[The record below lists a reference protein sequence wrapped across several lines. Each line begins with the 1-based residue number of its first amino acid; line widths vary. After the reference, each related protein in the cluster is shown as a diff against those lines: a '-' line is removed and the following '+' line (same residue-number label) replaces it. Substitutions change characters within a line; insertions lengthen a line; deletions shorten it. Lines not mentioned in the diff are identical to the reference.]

1 MENHYSIS
9 VILPCYNVAL
19 FIERAMDSILMQD
32 FGDYEV
38 IIVNDGSPDNLLE
51 VCEKWKNIS
60 NIKIITT
67 PNQGVAQARNE
78 GLNIAKGEYIY
89 FMDPD
94 DYLNQGLFSTIYKK
108 AKAED
113 CDAIYFGHRTIEEYR
128 GNWSYDTT
136 TKECSYATHE
146 SIMEECLPKFI
157 GFGRKDFDNWTNG
170 NPWKNKEFASVWRFM
185 FRRSLLEEN
194 NIRFS
199 KGVKLSEDK
208 YFVLNVLL
216 HSTKV
221 CAVEDVLYNYI
232 MRANGGLVNSLSNS
246 KNLLKAKID
255 GVVERAKLRTIAK
268 TLYGEDIFSMYSGT
282 IVLGAVEIAVRG
294 VKLPISTCIKDVKT
308 YMALDDVKEACH
320 SISFG
325 GLPLKFRL
333 PSIMVKYH
341 MASLLVVLIHFADKM
356 GVKLSAF

>member
-1 MENHYSIS
+1 MVNRFSIS
-9 VILPCYNVAL
+9 VILPCYNVAR

-32 FGDYEV
+32 FDDYEI

-51 VCEKWKNIS
+51 VCEKWENMPNVTIL
-60 NIKIITT
+60 TT

-136 TKECSYATHE
+136 TKECSYGTHMA
-146 SIMEECLPKFI
+146 IMKECLPKFI
-157 GFGRKDFDNWTNG
+157 GFGQDDFDNWTND

-216 HSTKV
+216 HSNKV
-221 CAVEDVLYNYI
+221 CAVEDVFYNYI

-268 TLYGEDIFSMYSGT
+268 ALYGEDIFYLYSGT
-282 IVLGAVEIAVRG
+282 IVLGVIEVIVRG
-294 VKLPISTCIKDVKT
+294 ANIPVMNCMKDVNL
-308 YMALDDVKEACH
+308 YMSLDDVKEAYKMV
-320 SISFG
+320 SLR

-333 PSIMVKYH
+333 PTMMVKYH
-341 MASLLVVLIHFADKM
+341 MSSLLVILIHIAS
-356 GVKLSAF
+356 KLGIKFSAF

>member
-1 MENHYSIS
+1 MNKNYSIS
-9 VILPCYNVAL
+9 VILPCYNVAQ
-19 FIERAMDSILMQD
+19 FIERAMNSIFMQD

-38 IIVNDGSPDNLLE
+38 IIVNDGSPDNLLDI
-51 VCEKWKNIS
+51 CEKWLNMPNVRIV
-60 NIKIITT
+60 TT
-67 PNQGVAQARNE
+67 SNQGVAQARNE

-157 GFGRKDFDNWTNG
+157 GFGQKDFDNWMHD

-185 FRRSLLEEN
+185 FKRSLLEEN

-216 HSTKV
+216 HSNKV
-221 CAVEDVLYNYI
+221 CAVEDVFYNYI
-232 MRANGGLVNSLSNS
+232 MRANGGLQNSLSNS
-246 KNLLKAKID
+246 SDLLKAKID
-255 GVVERAKLRTIAK
+255 GVLERAKLRSNAK
-268 TLYGEDIFSMYSGT
+268 TLYGEDIFSMYCGT
-282 IVLGAVEIAVRG
+282 IVLGVIEIIVRG
-294 VKLPISTCIKDVKT
+294 ANIPVMNCMKDVNL
-308 YMALDDVKEACH
+308 YMSLDDVKEAYKMV
-320 SISFG
+320 SLR

-333 PSIMVKYH
+333 PTMMVKYH
-341 MASLLVVLIHFADKM
+341 MSSLLVILIHIAS
-356 GVKLSAF
+356 KLGIKFSAF

>member
-1 MENHYSIS
+1 MDNHYSIS

-157 GFGRKDFDNWTNG
+157 GFGQK
-170 NPWKNKEFASVWRFM
+170 
-185 FRRSLLEEN
+185 
-194 NIRFS
+194 IRFS

-216 HSTKV
+216 HSNKV
-221 CAVEDVLYNYI
+221 CAVENVFYNYI
-232 MRANGGLVNSLSNS
+232 MRANGGLQNSLSNS
-246 KNLLKAKID
+246 KNLLKAKVD

-268 TLYGEDIFSMYSGT
+268 ALYGEDIFSMYSGT

-294 VKLPISTCIKDVKT
+294 AKLSISTCIKDVKT

>member
-1 MENHYSIS
+1 MVNRFSIS
-9 VILPCYNVAL
+9 VILPCYNVAR

-32 FGDYEV
+32 FDDYEI

-51 VCEKWKNIS
+51 VCEKWENMPNVTILT
-60 NIKIITT
+60 I

-146 SIMEECLPKFI
+146 SIMKKCLPKFI
-157 GFGRKDFDNWTNG
+157 GFGQKDFDNWMYD

-221 CAVEDVLYNYI
+221 CAVEDVFYNYI

-268 TLYGEDIFSMYSGT
+268 TLYGEDIFSMYCGT
-282 IVLGAVEIAVRG
+282 VVLGVIEIIVRG
-294 VKLPISTCIKDVKT
+294 ATLPVINSLKDVSH
-308 YMALDDVKEACH
+308 YMALADVKEAYKK
-320 SISFG
+320 ISLS
-325 GLPLKFRL
+325 GLPLKFRI
-333 PSIMVKYH
+333 PTMMVKYH
-341 MASLLVVLIHFADKM
+341 MSSLLVILIHIASKFGIKF
-356 GVKLSAF
+356 SAF

>member
-1 MENHYSIS
+1 MTNLYSIS
-9 VILPCYNVAL
+9 VILPCYNVAQ
-19 FIERAMDSILMQD
+19 FIERAMDSILIQD
-32 FGDYEV
+32 FADYEV

-51 VCEKWKNIS
+51 VCEKWKGLPNIR
-60 NIKIITT
+60 ILTT

-94 DYLNQGLFSTIYKK
+94 DYLNQGLFSTIYRK
-108 AKAED
+108 AKVED
-113 CDAIYFGHRTIEEYR
+113 CDAIYFGCRTIEEYR
-128 GNWSYDTT
+128 GNWTYDTV
-136 TKECSYATHE
+136 TKECCYDSHE
-146 SIMEECLPKFI
+146 SIMKECIHKFI
-157 GFGRKDFDNWTNG
+157 GFGQKDFDNWMHD

-221 CAVEDVLYNYI
+221 CAVENVFYNYI

-246 KNLLKAKID
+246 SNLLKAKID

-268 TLYGEDIFSMYSGT
+268 TLYGEDIFSLYNGT

-294 VKLPISTCIKDVKT
+294 VKLPISSCICDIKT
-308 YMALDDVKEACH
+308 YMKLGDVKEACS
-320 SISFG
+320 SISLG
-325 GLPLKFRL
+325 GLPLKFKI
-333 PSIMVKYH
+333 PSLMVKYS
-341 MASLLVVLIHFADKM
+341 MASLLVVLLHLAEKL
-356 GVKLSAF
+356 GVKFSAF

>member
-1 MENHYSIS
+1 
-9 VILPCYNVAL
+9 
-19 FIERAMDSILMQD
+19 MDSILMQD
-32 FGDYEV
+32 FDDYEI

-51 VCEKWKNIS
+51 VCEKWENMPNVTILT
-60 NIKIITT
+60 I

-108 AKAED
+108 AKTED

-136 TKECSYATHE
+136 TKECSYGTHMA
-146 SIMEECLPKFI
+146 IMKECLPKFI
-157 GFGRKDFDNWTNG
+157 GFGQDDFDNWTND

-221 CAVEDVLYNYI
+221 CSVQDVFYNYI
-232 MRANGGLVNSLSNS
+232 MRASGGLLNSLTNS
-246 KNLLKAKID
+246 KNLLKAKVD
-255 GVVERAKLRTIAK
+255 GVVERGKIRVMAKK
-268 TLYGEDIFSMYSGT
+268 LYGEDIFSLYSGT
-282 IVLGAVEIAVRG
+282 VVLGVVEIIVRG
-294 VKLPISTCIKDVKT
+294 VSSPIIDCIKDVNQ
-308 YMALDDVKEACH
+308 YMSLTDVKEAYR
-320 SISFG
+320 SISFS

-333 PSIMVKYH
+333 PTMLVKYK
-341 MASLLVVLIHFADKM
+341 MASLLVLLVHIANRF

>member
-1 MENHYSIS
+1 MVNRFSIS
-9 VILPCYNVAL
+9 VILPCYNVAR

-32 FGDYEV
+32 FDDYEI

-51 VCEKWKNIS
+51 VCEKWENMPNVTIL
-60 NIKIITT
+60 TT

-136 TKECSYATHE
+136 TKECSYGTHE
-146 SIMEECLPKFI
+146 SIMKECLPKFI
-157 GFGRKDFDNWTNG
+157 GFGQDDFDNWTND

-221 CAVEDVLYNYI
+221 CAVENVFYNYI
-232 MRANGGLVNSLSNS
+232 MRANGGLQNSLSNS

-268 TLYGEDIFSMYSGT
+268 TMYGEDIFSMYCGT
-282 IVLGAVEIAVRG
+282 VVLGVIEIIVRG
-294 VKLPISTCIKDVKT
+294 ATLPVMNSLKDVT
-308 YMALDDVKEACH
+308 HYMALADVKEAYKK
-320 SISFG
+320 ISLS
-325 GLPLKFRL
+325 GLPLKFRI
-333 PSIMVKYH
+333 PTMMVKYH
-341 MASLLVVLIHFADKM
+341 MQSLLVILIHIASKFGIKF
-356 GVKLSAF
+356 SAF

>member
-1 MENHYSIS
+1 MVNRFSIS
-9 VILPCYNVAL
+9 VILPCYNVAR

-32 FGDYEV
+32 FDDYEI

-51 VCEKWKNIS
+51 VCGKWENMPNVTILT
-60 NIKIITT
+60 I

-94 DYLNQGLFSTIYKK
+94 DYLNPGLFSTIYKK
-108 AKAED
+108 AKTED

-136 TKECSYATHE
+136 TKECSYGTHMA
-146 SIMEECLPKFI
+146 IMKDCLPKFI
-157 GFGRKDFDNWTNG
+157 GFGQDDFDNWTND

-185 FRRSLLEEN
+185 FRRSLLEDN

-216 HSTKV
+216 HSNKV
-221 CAVEDVLYNYI
+221 CAVENVFYNYI
-232 MRANGGLVNSLSNS
+232 MRANGGLQNSLSNS
-246 KNLLKAKID
+246 KNLLKAKVD

-268 TLYGEDIFSMYSGT
+268 ALYGEDIFSMYSGT

-294 VKLPISTCIKDVKT
+294 AKLPISTCIKDVKT

-333 PSIMVKYH
+333 PIMMVKYH
-341 MASLLVVLIHFADKM
+341 MSSLLVILIHIAS
-356 GVKLSAF
+356 KLGIKFSAF